1 MLFDVK
7 HSWILIWN
15 LNKAQ
20 VLLHGIY
27 HTMLSMLCGVYFPG
41 PAIRNSSGFFWQSA
55 ELWQEET
62 AHWERPISVTCFLAS
77 QISFLSGDI
86 CQGYLNSHV
95 RSQVEEWER
104 EKNPKSISKPC
115 DPKNAIYRYCTCFN
129 IGALLMRGRQ
139 RENVYSV
146 TSPEKLD
153 LSWTMGS
160 FHPLLLL
167 GTVNWMWHWIRGFL
181 Y

>member
-15 LNKAQ
+15 LNKAR

-55 ELWQEET
+55 ELWREET

-95 RSQVEEWER
+95 RSQVEERER

-129 IGALLMRGRQ
+129 IGALLMRGKQ
-139 RENVYSV
+139 REKVYSV
-146 TSPEKLD
+146 TRPRRS
-153 LSWTMGS
+153 
-160 FHPLLLL
+160 
-167 GTVNWMWHWIRGFL
+167 
-181 Y
+181 